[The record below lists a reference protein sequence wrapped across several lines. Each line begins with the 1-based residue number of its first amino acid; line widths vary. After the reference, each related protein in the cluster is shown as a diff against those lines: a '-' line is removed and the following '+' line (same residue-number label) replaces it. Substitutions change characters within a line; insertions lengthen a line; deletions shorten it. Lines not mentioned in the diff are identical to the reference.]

1 MTTTQAAPSAP
12 GTTAPAPAPGGR
24 PALPLTTRLAALT
37 RSGLVQAVLTV
48 AAVAWLVPTV
58 GLLVS
63 SLRPKQVAATG
74 GWWTALTDPAQLTLQ
89 NYTALLGGGDVPK
102 ALWNTVLISVPATLL
117 TVALA
122 AGAGYAFA
130 WMRFPGRD
138 AVFLGVVGL
147 LVVPVQV
154 GLIPVAK
161 LEGAVGLF
169 GTIPGVVL
177 FHVGY
182 GLPFAVFLMRN
193 HFLEIPAELLEAA
206 RMDGCGEWRIFRTL
220 ALPLA
225 APAVA
230 SLCIFQF
237 LWVWNDMLVAL
248 IFAGND
254 SQPLTVYLQSQMRQF
269 GSNMDVLAPGA
280 FLSLL
285 VPVGVF
291 LCFQRFFIQGA
302 MAGSVK

>member
-1 MTTTQAAPSAP
+1 M
-12 GTTAPAPAPGGR
+12 
-24 PALPLTTRLAALT
+24 LI
-37 RSGLVQAVLTV
+37 V

-63 SLRPKQVAATG
+63 SLRPKQAAANG
-74 GWWTALTDPAQLTLQ
+74 GWWTALTKPAELTLQ
-89 NYTALLGGGDVPK
+89 NYSALLGGGDVPK

-138 AVFLGVVGL
+138 AIFVGVVGL

-193 HFLEIPAELLEAA
+193 HFLDIPAELLEAA
-206 RMDGCGEWRIFRTL
+206 RIDGCGEWRIFRTL

-254 SQPLTVYLQSQMRQF
+254 AQPLTVYLQSQMRQF
-269 GSNMDVLAPGA
+269 GSNMDILAPGA

-285 VPVGVF
+285 VPVVVF
-291 LCFQRFFIQGA
+291 LCFQRFFVQGA